1 MPELTTNQKGAIAET
16 AIAHAAVKAG
26 IGVLQPL
33 ADERYDL
40 VFDFGSRFVRV
51 QCKWA
56 VRLGDVV
63 AVRCRTC
70 RRARHGLVHRGY
82 TADEIDAIAA
92 YCADID
98 RCFYLS
104 LGACRGQAYVH
115 LRLAPT
121 RNHQRLGVNWAD
133 DFDFERLHW
142 ESLVG
147 P

>member
-1 MPELTTNQKGAIAET
+1 VLSTNQKGAIAET

-26 IGVLQPL
+26 ISVLQPL

-40 VFDFGSRFVRV
+40 VFDLKTRFVRV

-63 AVRCRTC
+63 SVRCRSC
-70 RRARHGLVHRGY
+70 RRARTGIVHRGY
-82 TADEIDAIAA
+82 SPEEIDAIAA
-92 YCADID
+92 YCAELG
-98 RCFYLS
+98 RSFYLPMEILAGRS
-104 LGACRGQAYVH
+104 LVH
-115 LRLAPT
+115 LRLTSA
-121 RNHQRLGVNWAD
+121 RNNQRLGVNWAD

-142 ESLVG
+142 HELKG